1 MAKNKVPL
9 SSLSDAIKSLRQK
22 KFLPIYLFS
31 GEDEFGIEEALKI
44 ADETISPFIGSD
56 FDKEVL
62 YGDEQN
68 ANTIINNAS
77 AFPFASEKKLIIVK
91 EFDKLKDKKQL
102 SPYINSPA
110 DFSILILIQNGA
122 IENFNTEPYKSLLQ
136 NKFIF
141 DAKELKGKYLIEWLI
156 NTVNSNGKD
165 ITIENAQNLIDIV
178 GENRDLVA
186 AQLEKILNYI
196 GNNKE
201 ITFESVKSMSS
212 LLKEYSIFDL
222 QNAIGKKNKKEAL
235 KVGFN
240 LLEKATESNKIILII
255 AMLTKYFTQIMR
267 VKELAEI
274 NTTVEEGARIIGT
287 HFFYYP
293 DYIKA
298 SNLYREKG
306 IYRAAQALLKADLAV
321 KTTSLDD
328 KTILTTLIAEILL
341 N

>member
-1 MAKNKVPL
+1 MAKSKVPL
-9 SSLSDAIKSLRQK
+9 SPLSDAIKSLRQK

-31 GEDEFGIEEALKI
+31 GEDEFGIEEAIKI
-44 ADETISPFIGSD
+44 ADELISPFISSD

-62 YGDEQN
+62 YGDELN

-102 SPYINSPA
+102 SSYINSPA
-110 DFSILILIQNGA
+110 DFSILILVQNGA

-141 DAKELKGKYLIEWLI
+141 DAKDLKGKYLIEWLL
-156 NTVNSNGKD
+156 NTVHSRGKE
-165 ITIENAQNLIDIV
+165 ITNENAQNLIDIV
-178 GENRDLVA
+178 GENRNLVE
-186 AQLEKILNYI
+186 AQLEKIFNYI
-196 GNNKE
+196 GDNKE
-201 ITFESVKSMSS
+201 ITFESVNSMSS

-222 QNAIGKKNKKEAL
+222 QNAIGKKNKKVAL

-240 LLEKATESNKIILII
+240 LLDKATEPNKIISII
-255 AMLTKYFTQIMR
+255 AMLTKYFTQLMR
-267 VKELAEI
+267 VKELTES
-274 NTTVEEGARIIGT
+274 NTTAEVGARIIGT

-298 SNLYREKG
+298 RDLYGEKG
-306 IYRAAQALLKADLAV
+306 LYRAAQALLKADLAV
-321 KTTSLDD
+321 KTSTADD
-328 KTILTTLIAEILL
+328 KTILTTLLAEILL